1 MAAISCGDF
10 KTSYAKDMAI
20 FDSAFARWSLAVFLL
35 ALLTVPFYASSY
47 WLDVANR
54 VGIAIIGGLLIG
66 ILENLAGGYLDP
78 LVGGGVKEVAPF
90 VILVA
95 ILMIK
100 PYGLFG
106 KVHIERV

>member
-1 MAAISCGDF
+1 MATISCGDF

-20 FDSAFARWSLAVFLL
+20 FDSAFARWSLALFLL
-35 ALLTVPFYASSY
+35 ALLT
-47 WLDVANR
+47 L
-54 VGIAIIGGLLIG
+54 
-66 ILENLAGGYLDP
+66 P
-78 LVGGGVKEVAPF
+78 LFGGGVKEVAPF